1 MSPAA
6 FVAVGAVRAYQWTLR
21 PLIGANCR
29 FYPSCSDYAIEA
41 FREHGALRGGALAGW
56 RILRCNPWCRC
67 GYDPVPPRL
76 QCSADDDT
84 KLPLPLRAGQ
94 QKTARPHAPH
104 PAGATGGTDYGKS
117 Y

>member
-6 FVAVGAVRAYQWTLR
+6 FVAVGAVRAYQWTLS
-21 PLIGANCR
+21 PLLGTNCR
-29 FYPSCSDYAIEA
+29 FYPSCSEYAVEA

-56 RILRCNPWCRC
+56 RILRCNPWCTC

-76 QCSADDDT
+76 QCSGELD
-84 KLPLPLRAGQ
+84 Q
-94 QKTARPHAPH
+94 QQTVRPHAPQ
-104 PAGATGGTDYGKS
+104 PAGALGGNDDGKS

>member
-6 FVAVGAVRAYQWTLR
+6 YVAVGAVRTYQWTVR

-29 FYPSCSDYAIEA
+29 FYPSCSEYAVEA
-41 FREHGALRGGALAGW
+41 FRVHGALHGGALAGW
-56 RILRCNPWCRC
+56 RILRCNPWCSC

-76 QCSADDDT
+76 TCSAEQTQVSND
-84 KLPLPLRAGQ
+84 RAPQDG
-94 QKTARPHAPH
+94 PD
-104 PAGATGGTDYGKS
+104 PAGTPGGNDDGKS